1 MMVIKTGTTYRQR
14 KCISMSARAEDAKGD
29 ANGRRAVAAQIAA
42 RSASAVMVVTLLL
55 TVVMLAAGLRP
66 AAAGRQITD
75 SAGRSVNVPDRIE
88 RVMAAGPP
96 ASVLLYVLCP
106 EKLVGWVRKPREAEL
121 GYLAKKVHDLPEIG
135 RLTGRGDTANL
146 EAVVNAKPDVIIDF
160 GSVTPTYASLAD
172 PLKYP
177 LSAGGA

>member
-106 EKLVGWVRKPREAEL
+106 EKLVGWVRKPRRWICGRARL
-121 GYLAKKVHDLPEIG
+121 LLP
-135 RLTGRGDTANL
+135 
-146 EAVVNAKPDVIIDF
+146 P
-160 GSVTPTYASLAD
+160 ASLPPRRMVSVA
-172 PLKYP
+172 LA
-177 LSAGGA
+177 SRSC